1 MTPDAPPPGGHRRN
15 TTKRRVQANQ
25 IARVCPCVYTRPLM
39 ELRRCTPVGKE
50 NNMATID
57 DFRKLEFRIAQIKE
71 ANDHPNADKL
81 IVLTLDL
88 GDRQKQVVAGI
99 KNHYSKEELIGKQ
112 VVLVD
117 NLDPVIL
124 RGVESQGMIL
134 AGSDETIL
142 AVVSPDKYLKLGSIV
157 K

>member
-1 MTPDAPPPGGHRRN
+1 
-15 TTKRRVQANQ
+15 
-25 IARVCPCVYTRPLM
+25 
-39 ELRRCTPVGKE
+39 
-50 NNMATID
+50 MATID
-57 DFRKLEFRIAQIKE
+57 DFRKLELRIAQIKE
-71 ANDHPNADKL
+71 VNAHPHADKL
-81 IVLTLDL
+81 LILILDL

-99 KNHYSKEELIGKQ
+99 KNYYSKEELLGKQ

-134 AGSDETIL
+134 AGADENIL
-142 AVVSPDKYLKLGSIV
+142 AVISPEKPLKLGSIV